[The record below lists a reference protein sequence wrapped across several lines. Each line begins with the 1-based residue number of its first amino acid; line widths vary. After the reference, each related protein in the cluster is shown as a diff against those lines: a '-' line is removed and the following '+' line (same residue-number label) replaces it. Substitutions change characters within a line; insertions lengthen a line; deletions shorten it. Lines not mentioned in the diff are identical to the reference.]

1 MYHIGYFKDTKRCLY
16 SSNKVLLNAYLSQIQ
31 NGGSCP
37 ISPLMAT
44 FWTRIPC
51 LPKAMHD
58 RLQNGSK
65 GGYSYSSPDEN
76 SMLSVE
82 NLTCWG
88 TKRSVDI
95 YLQLSIKHIH
105 KNRWLICRIL
115 FLQNLFNLL
124 KKVARLIWL
133 TYV

>member
-1 MYHIGYFKDTKRCLY
+1 M
-16 SSNKVLLNAYLSQIQ
+16 NAYLSQIQ

-44 FWTRIPC
+44 FWTSIPC

-105 KNRWLICRIL
+105 KNRWLICRISYY
-115 FLQNLFNLL
+115 FF
-124 KKVARLIWL
+124 K
-133 TYV
+133 TYSISLMIRRNDQFQQQYEIFRSKHHMYFVRDIQTS